1 MDDLR
6 RSIQLRALILD
17 TDIGFLQSDPKPL
30 GSFKR
35 KFTNEVDKEIANE
48 QSFRQS
54 SYHDTMVKRVDA
66 GKHNI

>member
-35 KFTNEVDKEIANE
+35 KFTNEVDK
-48 QSFRQS
+48 
-54 SYHDTMVKRVDA
+54 
-66 GKHNI
+66 